1 MTDAPERIWT
11 FDRYVNGVL
20 MAEGVQIERATSFAE
35 ACISAARLASRGP
48 TGEVPVL
55 VLTPSPEVAALIAE
69 ARREAEAMADGLVK
83 ASAWVSVAAEVLAG
97 YNRDLGVDLPDTT
110 EIGRIYESRDT
121 PSFRITVGHI
131 RILAAAIRALKETT
145 HDLPGPSTRRRQ
157 NMSNQHLESLLD
169 DADRIV
175 AVDLYPA
182 RCRTVIANLAAALRS
197 QSSDLVECREYG
209 MGLVEELIART
220 VKHDQFVAMA
230 NSMHDDFVDTVE
242 ALGAMPEGYCFCSE
256 NRIGDDSKTHEPECA
271 DIRALI
277 ARRQE

>member
-1 MTDAPERIWT
+1 
-11 FDRYVNGVL
+11 
-20 MAEGVQIERATSFAE
+20 
-35 ACISAARLASRGP
+35 
-48 TGEVPVL
+48 
-55 VLTPSPEVAALIAE
+55 
-69 ARREAEAMADGLVK
+69 
-83 ASAWVSVAAEVLAG
+83 
-97 YNRDLGVDLPDTT
+97 
-110 EIGRIYESRDT
+110 
-121 PSFRITVGHI
+121 
-131 RILAAAIRALKETT
+131 
-145 HDLPGPSTRRRQ
+145 
-157 NMSNQHLESLLD
+157 MSNQHLESLLD

-277 ARRQE
+277 DRRQE